1 VTRRTRIPEL
11 LELVNLHTVAH
22 RATGTF
28 SGGMKQRLGIAQ
40 ALVNDPDLVIVDEPT
55 AGLGPEE
62 RVRFRNIPTDIG
74 YGELVVRST
83 HIVTDIES
91 IATAIAIMNGVLVR
105 VVQPEAPFADAP
117 GRAGSGRCVSLRD
130 ELHEMSFARSEAP
143 AHVGGDCPGLWRP
156 HRLAAMRM
164 AFGIPIGVPLGRN
177 GGRGIDR
184 PRQIGARK
192 SVRPPFGPRRAWML
206 LRVRAFVRRPA
217 LASAATSERCLHP
230 S

>member
-28 SGGMKQRLGIAQ
+28 SGGIKQRLGIAQ

-117 GRAGSGRCVSLRD
+117 G
-130 ELHEMSFARSEAP
+130 
-143 AHVGGDCPGLWRP
+143 
-156 HRLAAMRM
+156 
-164 AFGIPIGVPLGRN
+164 
-177 GGRGIDR
+177 
-184 PRQIGARK
+184 
-192 SVRPPFGPRRAWML
+192 
-206 LRVRAFVRRPA
+206 
-217 LASAATSERCLHP
+217 
-230 S
+230 

>member
-1 VTRRTRIPEL
+1 
-11 LELVNLHTVAH
+11 LHTVAH

-28 SGGMKQRLGIAQ
+28 SGGIKQRLDIAQ

-117 GRAGSGRCVSLRD
+117 G
-130 ELHEMSFARSEAP
+130 
-143 AHVGGDCPGLWRP
+143 
-156 HRLAAMRM
+156 
-164 AFGIPIGVPLGRN
+164 
-177 GGRGIDR
+177 
-184 PRQIGARK
+184 
-192 SVRPPFGPRRAWML
+192 
-206 LRVRAFVRRPA
+206 
-217 LASAATSERCLHP
+217 
-230 S
+230 